1 MTKKEKIEIIDSEL
15 KSLYPNPERFLIAG
29 DEFQFLIAVILS
41 AQAQDKVVN
50 VYTPYLF
57 SKYPNPLSLY
67 KADYEDVLSIIAPIG
82 LGQSKA
88 KNIIALAKELVNKY
102 DGKIVHDYKTLQSLP
117 GVGSKTAAVFL
128 GEIDHLPYIPVDTH
142 ISRIAYRLG
151 LAGKKDSPLKTE
163 RMLEKYYKGDEHIEF
178 HRRLI
183 LFGRNICL
191 SSNKRKCEICPFNF
205 CKERKQ

>member
-57 SKYPNPLSLY
+57 SKYPDSLSLS

-163 RMLEKYYKGDEHIEF
+163 RMLEKYYNGDEHIEF